1 MRRPLEVVAAA
12 VFVPRSTSSR
22 LPLHVWSA
30 AAVISIAVSSAIAL
44 QPGYLADLVMVR
56 DWIEYISSG
65 RGNPYLA
72 FRDLD
77 YPPHALILLMPLGWL
92 DDTALRAVF
101 IPLIVAATAGA
112 TWMMSGWLA
121 SQFGIELTRRD
132 RAVLVA
138 LAVAS
143 SSMRGTIWR
152 GQLAPLAFLLGA
164 AAIRFKQS
172 RPMVSAWALALCAFK
187 PHVALGFALAI
198 LVTAGARVL
207 IVAGG
212 MVVALSWCFAAVSG
226 VGVIEGWQ
234 SYVTN
239 LWLLYDG
246 PERVRGLLSIRWVI
260 EEVAGSYHLGT
271 MVYLTAA
278 AVTGSLL
285 LDAALATTEHSCR
298 TRVAAALLLWTLIF
312 LPHQLYHGWMAAPAM
327 WLMMWP
333 ESDLIRHDR
342 IRLAAVSAFITFG
355 VLDVPRMMRL
365 VIDVDS
371 NWALGLLSYALN
383 PLRVAL
389 LFALLLWAITMRRP
403 AGNPM
408 SAEVP
413 HQR

>member
-1 MRRPLEVVAAA
+1 MRPLEVVAAA

-22 LPLHVWSA
+22 LPLQVWPA

-56 DWIEYISSG
+56 DWLEYIAG
-65 RGNPYLA
+65 RRGNPYLA

-92 DDTALRAVF
+92 DDTALRVVF
-101 IPLIVAATAGA
+101 IPLIVTATAGA

-121 SQFGIELTRRD
+121 RQFDIELTRRD

-138 LAVAS
+138 IVIAS
-143 SSMRGTIWR
+143 SSMRGAVWR
-152 GQLAPLAFLLGA
+152 GQLAPLAFLLGT
-164 AAIRFKQS
+164 AAISLKRS
-172 RPMVSAWALALCAFK
+172 RPVLSALALALCAFK

-207 IVAGG
+207 IVAGV
-212 MVVALSWCFAAVSG
+212 MVLALSWCFAAVSG
-226 VGVIEGWQ
+226 LGMTDAWQ

-285 LDAALATTEHSCR
+285 LDAALATTERGYR
-298 TRVAAALLLWTLIF
+298 TRVAAALFLWTLIF
-312 LPHQLYHGWMAAPAM
+312 LPHQLYHGWMAAPAL
-327 WLMMWP
+327 WLLMWP
-333 ESDLIRHDR
+333 ESGLIRHDR
-342 IRLAAVSAFITFG
+342 IRLAAVSMFITFG
-355 VLDVPRMMRL
+355 VIDVPRMIRL
-365 VIDVDS
+365 FFDVDA
-371 NWALGLLSYALN
+371 NWSLGLLSYALS
-383 PLRVAL
+383 PLEATL
-389 LFALLLWAITMRRP
+389 LFALLLWAITVRRP
-403 AGNPM
+403 AGKPM
-408 SAEVP
+408 SAPLP